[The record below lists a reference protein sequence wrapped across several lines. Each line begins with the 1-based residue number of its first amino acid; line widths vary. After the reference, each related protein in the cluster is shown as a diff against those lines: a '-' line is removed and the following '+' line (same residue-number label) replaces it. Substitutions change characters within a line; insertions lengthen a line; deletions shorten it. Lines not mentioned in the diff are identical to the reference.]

1 MPGMKKMP
9 QDKRIKRKTAKFDK
23 KNPANKD
30 KFLTAKDSKVNRMVK
45 RDNKR
50 ADKINDLQDKK
61 NYKSKAAMKD
71 GQDTLNTMQP
81 RKGGI
86 YMDREDGK
94 LPMDRVGKYYQ
105 DTNPKMEQIK
115 RISLDDK
122 GYVGRDMAGSA
133 NELIDVANK
142 GIKKVQGA
150 VSKNPIPR
158 MDISKSGYVGRSVK
172 SSANELI
179 DAANKGLNYLTG
191 KK

>member
-1 MPGMKKMP
+1 MP
-9 QDKRIKRKTAKFDK
+9 QDK
-23 KNPANKD
+23 KD
-30 KFLTAKDSKVNRMVK
+30 
-45 RDNKR
+45 
-50 ADKINDLQDKK
+50 
-61 NYKSKAAMKD
+61 YKSKAAMKD

-94 LPMDRVGKYYQ
+94 LPDDRVSKYYQ
-105 DTNPKMEQIK
+105 ETNPKMEQIK

-122 GYVGRDMAGSA
+122 GYIGRDIAGSA

-150 VSKNPIPR
+150 VPKNPIPR

>member
-1 MPGMKKMP
+1 
-9 QDKRIKRKTAKFDK
+9 
-23 KNPANKD
+23 
-30 KFLTAKDSKVNRMVK
+30 
-45 RDNKR
+45 
-50 ADKINDLQDKK
+50 
-61 NYKSKAAMKD
+61 MKD

-105 DTNPKMEQIK
+105 ETNPKMEQIK

-122 GYVGRDMAGSA
+122 GYIGRDLAGST

-142 GIKKVQGA
+142 GIKKAKDV
-150 VSKNPIPR
+150 VKSVPKDPIPT
-158 MDISKSGYVGRSVK
+158 MDMGDSGYIMRDIKGSGNEIIRS
-172 SSANELI
+172 L
-179 DAANKGLNYLTG
+179 NKGINYLTG